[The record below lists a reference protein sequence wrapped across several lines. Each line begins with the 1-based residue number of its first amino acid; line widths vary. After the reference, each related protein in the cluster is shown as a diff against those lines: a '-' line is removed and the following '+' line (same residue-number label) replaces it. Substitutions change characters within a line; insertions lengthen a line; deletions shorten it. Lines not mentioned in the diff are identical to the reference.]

1 MVLVN
6 ACFSSKMNIT
16 TTCLN
21 IIFIR
26 YQFFACYFVCLF
38 VFVLLLLLFVCLD
51 FLELPEL

>member
-6 ACFSSKMNIT
+6 GCFSSKMNIT

-26 YQFFACYFVCLF
+26 YQFLPVFCLF
-38 VFVLLLLLFVCLD
+38 VFVLLLLLFVCL
-51 FLELPEL
+51 FGLFRTT

>member
-6 ACFSSKMNIT
+6 AGCFSSKMNIT

-26 YQFFACYFVCLF
+26 HQLLPVFCLF
-38 VFVLLLLLFVCLD
+38 VFVLLFCCLFVCLD